1 MFAVHKT
8 EVILPE
14 RACAAILATLTFNLI
29 IKISNSGVA
38 YMCACVYFVQG
49 CSEKPKQGFCW
60 NWESE
65 LGGGRGKRKKKK
77 KTIRSHAFIQKHFNL
92 CAHLHHFSDN

>member
-14 RACAAILATLTFNLI
+14 RARAAILATLTFNLI

-38 YMCACVYFVQG
+38 YTCACVYFVQG

-77 KTIRSHAFIQKHFNL
+77 NNYPEPCIYSKAFQSVCTSSSL
-92 CAHLHHFSDN
+92 Q